1 MCNWK
6 HLACVYPNQG
16 IVLTGSYAN
25 ASKLDTSDSGGGV
38 ISLEEAFHHLL
49 TSSAESLLQTVRV
62 CIMRQSI
69 WSSLSPPLVLQVI
82 SVI

>member
-25 ASKLDTSDSGGGV
+25 ASKLDTSDSGGGGNQPWRG
-38 ISLEEAFHHLL
+38 IS
-49 TSSAESLLQTVRV
+49 
-62 CIMRQSI
+62 
-69 WSSLSPPLVLQVI
+69 SPAN
-82 SVI
+82 